1 MAAITWLG
9 NINTGMAGIGL
20 RERGREARARQVDV
34 GVRENSGA
42 MMKETALRQLPYDFV
57 LTLKNAR

>member
-1 MAAITWLG
+1 MAAITWRG
-9 NINTGMAGIGL
+9 NRNTDMAGIVLKTML

-42 MMKETALRQLPYDFV
+42 
-57 LTLKNAR
+57 